1 MRRKE
6 TKTKVFI
13 IPLQFLPV
21 RYIIYCVKLIFDLRF
36 LQREREKEMDLA
48 KKIEEATSCKSV
60 NISALEI
67 DHRYQIIGAKRVSS
81 K

>member
-48 KKIEEATSCKSV
+48 KKNRRGYFV
-60 NISALEI
+60 QVGQYQRFRDRPQIS
-67 DHRYQIIGAKRVSS
+67 DYRR
-81 K
+81 